1 MIATMAQD
9 TSEARQSPPWTTMHL
24 WFLYYLFLFNL
35 MTPLLTKVPFA
46 RRQWMEQPA
55 CWLLM
60 PLILVPGI
68 VIAGVPMPAPESFV
82 PAVWPFL
89 FYGPFYLLGWLL
101 CGNEDSLARFTA
113 RPWLMLGFSVV
124 LFSIYYGTM
133 PNLDLSRADLTSQ
146 PSTNQSHP
154 VAVLCTAYLSVLL
167 TFTAIGFAKEYLKE
181 RNATLSFIADASYW
195 LYLIHL
201 PIVLFV
207 QTLLIPFHLSVW
219 IKLAITLSVTIVAC
233 MATYVVFVRY
243 TPIGW
248 MLHGKRAF
256 P

>member
-1 MIATMAQD
+1 MTVGSADGTTRIHSLDNLRALAMLLGVYLHAAFAYANPSQSFWLATDQGSSISIDVSIWFIHLFRMSLFFLLSGYFAKLVIERKGAKRFLWGRLLRIVLPFLLFYPFLLAAITVVIVFALSYVPNPRGLIGMIATMAQD

-101 CGNEDSLARFTA
+101 CGNEDTLARFTA
-113 RPWLMLGFSVV
+113 RPWLILGVIVV
-124 LFSIYYGTM
+124 LF
-133 PNLDLSRADLTSQ
+133 
-146 PSTNQSHP
+146 
-154 VAVLCTAYLSVLL
+154 
-167 TFTAIGFAKEYLKE
+167 
-181 RNATLSFIADASYW
+181 
-195 LYLIHL
+195 
-201 PIVLFV
+201 
-207 QTLLIPFHLSVW
+207 
-219 IKLAITLSVTIVAC
+219 
-233 MATYVVFVRY
+233 
-243 TPIGW
+243 
-248 MLHGKRAF
+248 
-256 P
+256 